1 MSTAHLNRIAYASA
15 TQAEL
20 SRGELDTMLS
30 AWRRLNARRGIT
42 GFLLHDRGSIFQ
54 VLEGFPEIVSELY
67 DHIASDARHHQVV
80 KLVDEP
86 RSHRSFGDWSMGL
99 ARATAH
105 DLGAVATLRVLA
117 APTFRYCDGDATM
130 AAALIQTF
138 AGNPWRR
145 MIT

>member
-15 TQAEL
+15 THAEL
-20 SRGELDTMLS
+20 TRGELDTMLS

-54 VLEGFPEIVSELY
+54 VLEGFPEIVAELY
-67 DHIASDARHHQVV
+67 AHIAGDARHHHVV
-80 KLVDEP
+80 KLADEA
-86 RSHRSFGDWSMGL
+86 RTHRSFGDWSMGL
-99 ARATAH
+99 ARATAQ
-105 DLGAVATLRVLA
+105 DLGAVAPLRALA
-117 APTFRYCDGDATM
+117 DPAVRYCDGDPAM

-138 AGNPWRR
+138 STNPWRR

>member
-15 TQAEL
+15 THAEL

-42 GFLLHDRGSIFQ
+42 GFLLYDRGSIFQ
-54 VLEGFPEIVSELY
+54 VLEGFPEIVAELY
-67 DHIASDARHHQVV
+67 THVAGDARHHHVV
-80 KLVDEP
+80 KLADEP

-99 ARATAH
+99 ARATAQ
-105 DLGAVATLRVLA
+105 DLGALPALGALA
-117 APTFRYCDGDATM
+117 AESFRYSDGDPAM
-130 AAALIQTF
+130 ASALIEAF
-138 AGNPWRR
+138 SSNPWRR

>member
-1 MSTAHLNRIAYASA
+1 MSTAHLNRISYASA
-15 TQAEL
+15 THAEL

-42 GFLLHDRGSIFQ
+42 GFLLYDRGSIFQ

-67 DHIASDARHHQVV
+67 GHIASDARHHHVV
-80 KLVDEP
+80 KLTDEP
-86 RSHRSFGDWSMGL
+86 RTHRSFGDWSMGL
-99 ARATAH
+99 ARATAA

-117 APTFRYCDGDATM
+117 APTFRYCDGDPAM
-130 AAALIQTF
+130 ASALIQAFT
-138 AGNPWRR
+138 GNPWRR

>member
-15 TQAEL
+15 THAEL

-42 GFLLHDRGSIFQ
+42 GFLLYDRGSVFQ
-54 VLEGFPEIVSELY
+54 VLEGFPEIVEELY
-67 DHIASDARHHQVV
+67 AHIARDPRHHQVV

-86 RSHRSFGDWSMGL
+86 RTHRSFGDWSMGL

-105 DLGAVATLRVLA
+105 DLGQLASLRALA
-117 APTFRYCDGDATM
+117 APAFRYCDGDPAM
-130 AAALIQTF
+130 AAALIQAF
-138 AGNPWRR
+138 SGNPWRR
-145 MIT
+145 MIA

>member
-15 TQAEL
+15 THTEL
-20 SRGELDTMLS
+20 SRGELDASLS

-42 GFLLHDRGSIFQ
+42 GFLLYDRGSVFQ
-54 VLEGFPEIVSELY
+54 VLEGFPEIVEEVY
-67 DHIASDARHHQVV
+67 AHIARDPRHHAVV
-80 KLVDEP
+80 RLAAEP

-105 DLGAVATLRVLA
+105 DLGALPPLHQLA
-117 APTFRYCDGDATM
+117 APAFRFCDGDPAM
-130 AAALIQTF
+130 AAALIETF
-138 AGNPWRR
+138 SRNPWRR

>member
-15 TQAEL
+15 THAEL

-42 GFLLHDRGSIFQ
+42 GFLLYDRGSIFQ
-54 VLEGFPEIVSELY
+54 VLEGFPEIVDELY
-67 DHIASDARHHQVV
+67 AHIAGDPRHHRVV
-80 KLVDEP
+80 KLADEP

-99 ARATAH
+99 ARSTAH
-105 DLGAVATLRVLA
+105 DLATIGALRALA
-117 APTFRYCDGDATM
+117 AEAFRYCDGDAAM
-130 AAALIQTF
+130 AAALIQAF
-138 AGNPWRR
+138 SSNPWRR